1 MTYSKNDVV
10 PLIALLY
17 KPQESKCKLQETIL
31 GRGYSDAELGYLHK
45 SLTRQAAEDRAA
57 AERIIAEEIAQG
69 CWYGDFGWT
78 NERVARVIYA
88 EFAQGIQDRLRH
100 ANLTVSNAQ
109 ARGIIEGLARKMREK
124 EEV

>member
-1 MTYSKNDVV
+1 MTYSKSDVV
-10 PLIALLY
+10 PLIDQLY
-17 KPQESKCKLQETIL
+17 KPQASKYDLQETIL
-31 GRGYSDAELGYLHK
+31 GRAYSEAEMGYLHR
-45 SLTRQAAEDRAA
+45 SLTRQVAEDHTG
-57 AERIIAEEIAQG
+57 AEHIIAEEIAQG

-78 NERVARVIYA
+78 DGHIARAIYA